1 MLDELIKEGRL
12 LLDRIQRH
20 YEPGPEALPPSE
32 RITVAELEA
41 WYKGVTEVLEQQFG
55 TESAEARLWRD
66 GLERIRRE
74 SWEGVGR
81 VSPRGGHWVIH
92 NFSESLGL
100 LAQIRLLQLKR
111 ERFGTPVGKPHET
124 NVLEP
129 LQIRF
134 YVNQPIPIEE
144 TRHYEFKEVI
154 GKNPVSAIVNASDE
168 YAVAFLN
175 SGGGRIFWGVR
186 NADRVA
192 IGVQLDYEQRD
203 RIRRQV
209 WEKLFTIQPASAL
222 TKYRVELHP
231 LYDGP
236 EEMRDLCVVELVVPA
251 GDPKTL
257 YSTASGDVFVKTDG
271 GKKKLTLQEIL
282 EEDRRRRGA

>member
-12 LLDRIQRH
+12 LRERIRRH
-20 YEPGPEALPPSE
+20 YELGPEALPPSE
-32 RITVAELEA
+32 RIAVAELEA
-41 WYKGVTEVLEQQFG
+41 WYNGVTEVLAQRFG
-55 TESAEARLWRD
+55 AESAEVRLWRD

-81 VSPRGGHWVIH
+81 VSPHGGYWVLH
-92 NFSESLGL
+92 NLSESLGL
-100 LAQIRLLQLKR
+100 LAQIRLLQLKQ
-111 ERFGTPVGKPHET
+111 ERLGTPVGQPQET

-144 TRHYEFKEVI
+144 TRHYEFKEVTS
-154 GKNPVSAIVNASDE
+154 KNPVSAIVNASDE
-168 YAVAFLN
+168 YAVAFRN

-192 IGVQLDYEQRD
+192 VGVQLDYEQRD

-209 WEKLFTIQPASAL
+209 WEKLFTVQPASAP
-222 TKYRVELHP
+222 TEYRVELHR
-231 LYDGP
+231 LYDGT
-236 EEMRDLCVVELVVPA
+236 EEMYDLCVVELIVPA
-251 GDPKTL
+251 SDPRTL
-257 YSTASGDVFVKTDG
+257 YATASGDVFVKTDG

-282 EEDRRRRGA
+282 

>member
-1 MLDELIKEGRL
+1 MLDELIKECRL
-12 LLDRIQRH
+12 LLDRIQRN
-20 YEPGPEALPPSE
+20 YEPGLEGLPPSE
-32 RITVAELEA
+32 RITIAELKA
-41 WYKGVTEVLEQQFG
+41 WYKGVTEVLKQLFG
-55 TESAEARLWRD
+55 AESAEAQLWRD
-66 GLERIRRE
+66 GLERIRRD

-81 VSPRGGHWVIH
+81 ISPRGGHWVIH

-100 LAQIRLLQLKR
+100 LAQIRLLKLKQKP
-111 ERFGTPVGKPHET
+111 PVGRPHET

-144 TRHYEFKEVI
+144 TRHYEFKEVT
-154 GKNPVSAIVNASDE
+154 GKNPISAIVNASDE

-192 IGVQLDYEQRD
+192 IGVRLDYEQRD
-203 RIRRQV
+203 RVRRQV
-209 WEKLFTIQPASAL
+209 WEKLFTIQPATAL
-222 TKYRVELHP
+222 THYRVELHP
-231 LYDGP
+231 LYDGT
-236 EEMRDLCVVELVVPA
+236 EEIHDPCVVELVVPA
-251 GDPKTL
+251 GDPRSL
-257 YSTASGDVFVKTDG
+257 YLTASSEVFVKTDG

-282 EEDRRRRGA
+282 EEDRRRRGT